1 MKDRIYVATFA
12 EDAEETIKEWGVNI
26 EFNHICISECL
37 DSENIE
43 KTIDEMKK
51 YWKDC
56 EAQSAVIHGPFTEI
70 IPAGIDHRMVEAGF
84 ERLEEAYEVCS
95 KLGIKRMIVHTGF
108 VPLMYHKEWHIEK
121 SRDFWKSFLKDKPA
135 DFKILIENVFE
146 DEPYMMKDLID
157 AIDDSRAAVC
167 LDVGHAN
174 AMTKKDIPVEAWVE
188 VLGERIEH
196 IHIHNNDGSG
206 DTHCD
211 IDQGTMEWKK
221 ILNMLDI
228 YAKDGYTVTVESRQ
242 AMNSVKLLL
251 DDI

>member
-1 MKDRIYVATFA
+1 MRDRIFVATFA
-12 EDAEETIKEWGVNI
+12 EDAEVVIKECGVNI
-26 EFNHICISECL
+26 EFNHICISQCL
-37 DSENIE
+37 DVEVRN
-43 KTIDEMKK
+43 KTIEEMKK

-56 EAQSAVIHGPFTEI
+56 GAQSAVIHGPFTEI
-70 IPAGIDHRMVEAGF
+70 IPAGIDHRMVELGL
-84 ERLEEAYEVCS
+84 ERLNEAYEVCRELEID
-95 KLGIKRMIVHTGF
+95 KMIVHTGF
-108 VPLMYHKEWHIEK
+108 VPLMYYKEWHIEK
-121 SRDFWKSFLKDKPA
+121 SKDFWQRFLEDKPEN
-135 DFKILIENVFE
+135 FKIYIENVFE
-146 DEPYMMKDLID
+146 DEPYLMRDLID
-157 AIDDSRAAVC
+157 AIDDSRVAVC

-174 AMTKKDIPVEAWVE
+174 AMTQKDISAEDWIE